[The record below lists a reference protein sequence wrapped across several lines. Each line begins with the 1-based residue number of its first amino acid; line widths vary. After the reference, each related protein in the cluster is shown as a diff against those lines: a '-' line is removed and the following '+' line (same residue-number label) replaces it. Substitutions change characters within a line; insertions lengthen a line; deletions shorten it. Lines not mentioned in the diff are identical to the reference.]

1 MVSDSKKIAFAVKSG
16 SSDALIILDPNNPKD
31 RIKKKFNIEGIYR
44 PKWNPIKN
52 QIAFI
57 GYKQFASDV
66 FIYDL
71 DNDS

>member
-1 MVSDSKKIAFAVKSG
+1 MKVYIGQSG
-16 SSDALIILDPNNPKD
+16 T
-31 RIKKKFNIEGIYR
+31 
-44 PKWNPIKN
+44 PIKN

-71 DNDS
+71 DNDSLEQVTNDVFSDVQVSWS